1 MEQNNYCYIGKRI
14 NFRHLFVAGILLLIL
29 SVLIFILWCIN
40 WVTIKWVIIFFCVS
54 LGGWIN
60 IIDRLQYPNILI
72 TNIRIEIHY
81 YNSIFYH
88 SFDEFKEIV
97 YFPSLRMTF
106 RGGKSWIYL
115 CMKSGKRYP
124 LNPHDFK
131 MLLLGQKR
139 YYEDISETI
148 NSVLREF
155 EKERA
160 L

>member
-1 MEQNNYCYIGKRI
+1 MKQNNYYYIGKRI

-29 SVLIFILWCIN
+29 SVLIGTLWYIN
-40 WVTIKWVIIFFCVS
+40 WVSVKWVVLSFILSV
-54 LGGWIN
+54 GGWIN

-88 SFDEFKEIV
+88 SFNEFKEIV
-97 YFPSLRMTF
+97 YFPSLIMTF

-115 CMKSGKRYP
+115 CMKSGKKYP
-124 LNPHDFK
+124 LAPHDFK

-139 YYEDISETI
+139 YYENISETI
-148 NSVLREF
+148 NSALREF
-155 EKERA
+155 EKERD